1 MPLTLRPVTL
11 FGSIFDMFFGFYFL
25 SFEPYHTVDPF
36 IIKRLLS
43 AFGISLPVKGRVQSQ
58 LQHLQN
64 QAKARLLN

>member
-1 MPLTLRPVTL
+1 MPVTLRPVTL

-43 AFGISLPVKGRVQSQ
+43 AFGISLPVKGRV
-58 LQHLQN
+58 
-64 QAKARLLN
+64 